1 MKQHSNWWWCASQQ
15 HLDYSSAISQIPNTW
30 ERHCCHQGIPYCG
43 VIFWH
48 LQTTFGKGYHPSEVP
63 PSRNLQP
70 DQKSSTMDSMK
81 SLGAPFASCVYWAN
95 PGKKT
100 PSVRRNSFTRRKSIG
115 ARRMSLP
122 GKGIGRRKSLPC
134 RPSQKVPE
142 SWLTVYQADLQKE
155 RKRQQAVLAKK
166 NAERSIG
173 KTHFRSQHCL
183 PRKPS
188 NPARKPA
195 SKRNQ
200 KSLFGAFQG
209 LSLDGAMGGGR
220 GAAARASAGGDPC
233 KVM

>member
-15 HLDYSSAISQIPNTW
+15 HLDYSIAISQIPNAW
-30 ERHCCHQGIPYCG
+30 ERHCCRQGLPVLRCDILAPPDD
-43 VIFWH
+43 
-48 LQTTFGKGYHPSEVP
+48 LRKG
-63 PSRNLQP
+63 
-70 DQKSSTMDSMK
+70 
-81 SLGAPFASCVYWAN
+81 SLGGPFASCVYWAN

-122 GKGIGRRKSLPC
+122 GKGVGRRKSLPC
-134 RPSQKVPE
+134 RPGPKLPE